1 MRTKRAPLVA
11 GILCLTLPIGVL
23 AQSLS
28 DVEAMDKEERREYI
42 QSMSPD
48 ERRAMREKWQA
59 EFEQLPEDQQ
69 QAIRERRK
77 GHRDDLH
84 QGGNRE
90 AMRQHWDSMSE
101 EERAAAREQRRAK
114 AEERRA
120 LWESMSEEE
129 RAAAREKMGKRNK
142 HKGKGHQESRADDRP
157 DSGDETVD

>member
-1 MRTKRAPLVA
+1 
-11 GILCLTLPIGVL
+11 
-23 AQSLS
+23 
-28 DVEAMDKEERREYI
+28 
-42 QSMSPD
+42 
-48 ERRAMREKWQA
+48 MREKWQA
-59 EFEQLPEDQQ
+59 EFEQLPEEQQ

-84 QGGNRE
+84 QAGDRE
-90 AMRQHWDSMSE
+90 AMRQQWDSMSE

-142 HKGKGHQESRADDRP
+142 HKGKARQENKADDGSDP
-157 DSGDETVD
+157 GDESAD